1 MIFLVLVVS
10 RERMQ
15 MSDTNKFQAEGV
27 LLSKA
32 REHPGEGERAGCL
45 CPETAAVTV
54 GFGVLESRPSPQATS
69 LD

>member
-1 MIFLVLVVS
+1 
-10 RERMQ
+10 

-32 REHPGEGERAGCL
+32 REHSGEGERAGCL
-45 CPETAAVTV
+45 RVETAAVTV
-54 GFGVLESRPSPQATS
+54 GFGVLESRPSPRATS